1 MIDQKCPLKKMYGRS
16 RMEPWRIEK
25 TITRIKASCLSRVTV
40 VIGGP
45 VAEIVTV
52 VIGGPVA
59 EMEDMRE
66 IVGYSRG
73 RSGGNDRR
81 KPTIFANAIEQS

>member
-1 MIDQKCPLKKMYGRS
+1 
-16 RMEPWRIEK
+16 MEPWRIEK
-25 TITRIKASCLSRVTV
+25 TITRIKASCLSR
-40 VIGGP
+40 
-45 VAEIVTV
+45 VTV